1 MNDLNEQA
9 DVFIE
14 SEIGDVEAIKD
25 KKQEINERYERVKVY
40 NYILFIM
47 CIIRRKSPIRLP
59 YGITVC

>member
-47 CIIRRKSPIRLP
+47 CIISRKSPIRLP
-59 YGITVC
+59 NFCP